1 MRKKISFEVDQKT
14 MLKILKVDN
23 GRLYRWSLGFFC
35 VIPQPASY
43 EFGDAPAAEWIG
55 TVAFQQMVGQG
66 LLTPQGEL
74 APENNQ
80 AFDRS
85 RPGISPI

>member
-14 MLKILKVDN
+14 MLKILKVDS
-23 GRLYRWSLGFFC
+23 GRLHRWSLGFFC

-43 EFGDAPAAEWIG
+43 AYGDAPAAEWIG
-55 TVAFQQMVGQG
+55 TIAFQQMVGQG

-74 APENNQ
+74 VFEDNPAV
-80 AFDRS
+80 DRS
-85 RPGISPI
+85 RTSYLPI